1 MNPTHIFLVSAL
13 PVFVFGA
20 KDLHMSFRGAQL
32 GFCAGPLCGATRNLL
47 FGHFTATSRSLASIA
62 MTEWLSWQTFIAAA
76 VDPGRG
82 AGGFWWLP
90 VVAYLLGSIPFGFLI
105 VKFTG
110 GGDIRFRGS
119 GNIGATNVARE
130 AGALPGLATLVLDG
144 GKGYFAVWLAARVTD
159 GNPRWMILAAL
170 LTLVGHSF
178 PVWLRFQ
185 GGRGV
190 ATGAGVF
197 LPICWQAVVGALMVW
212 VVVLAFWRYV
222 SLASI
227 SAAASL
233 PLLVY
238 VLYAPR
244 HAPPQT
250 ISAGASFAMLLIIAR
265 HRANI
270 LRMLRGTEPQL
281 SFRRGS
287 RSSKL

>member
-1 MNPTHIFLVSAL
+1 LNPPFTLLASAL
-13 PVFVFGA
+13 AVFA
-20 KDLHMSFRGAQL
+20 AQ
-32 GFCAGPLCGATRNLL
+32 
-47 FGHFTATSRSLASIA
+47 I
-62 MTEWLSWQTFIAAA
+62 
-76 VDPGRG
+76 DPGHG
-82 AGGFWWLP
+82 AAGLWWLAP
-90 VVAYLLGSIPFGFLI
+90 AAYLLGSIPFGFLI
-105 VKFTG
+105 VKLAG

-130 AGALPGLATLVLDG
+130 AGALPGVATLLLDG

-159 GNPRWMILAAL
+159 GNPRWMILAAV
-170 LTLVGHSF
+170 LTILGHSF

-197 LPICWQAVVGALMVW
+197 LPICWQAVVGALIVW
-212 VVVLAFWRYV
+212 LVVLAFWRYV

-238 VLYAPR
+238 LLYAPR
-244 HAPPQT
+244 HAPPES

-265 HRANI
+265 HRSNI
-270 LRMLRGTEPQL
+270 IRLLRGTEPQFA
-281 SFRRGS
+281 FRSGR
-287 RSSKL
+287 RSPKL

>member
-1 MNPTHIFLVSAL
+1 LKAPFRLLV
-13 PVFVFGA
+13 
-20 KDLHMSFRGAQL
+20 
-32 GFCAGPLCGATRNLL
+32 N
-47 FGHFTATSRSLASIA
+47 SLA
-62 MTEWLSWQTFIAAA
+62 TFAAQA
-76 VDPGRG
+76 DIRG
-82 AGGFWWLP
+82 GGVGLWWLP
-90 VVAYLLGSIPFGFLI
+90 LAAYLIGSIPFGFLI
-105 VKFTG
+105 VKLVR

-130 AGALPGLATLVLDG
+130 AGALPGLFTLLLDG
-144 GKGYFAVWLAARVTD
+144 GKGYLSVWLAARVTD
-159 GNPRWMILAAL
+159 GNPRWIILAAL
-170 LTLVGHSF
+170 LTIVGHTF

-197 LPICWQAVVGALMVW
+197 LPICWQAVVGTLVVW

-238 VLYAPR
+238 LLYAPR
-244 HAPPQT
+244 HAPPES

-265 HRANI
+265 HRPNI
-270 LRMLRGTEPQL
+270 IRLLRGTEPQF
-281 SFRRGS
+281 SFRSGPRAP
-287 RSSKL
+287 KL

>member
-1 MNPTHIFLVSAL
+1 LNT
-13 PVFVFGA
+13 
-20 KDLHMSFRGAQL
+20 
-32 GFCAGPLCGATRNLL
+32 PLI
-47 FGHFTATSRSLASIA
+47 SLATTLA
-62 MTEWLSWQTFIAAA
+62 TFAARA
-76 VDPGRG
+76 DAGRT
-82 AGGFWWLP
+82 ASGFWWLP
-90 VVAYLLGSIPFGFLI
+90 PAAYLIGSIPFGFLI
-105 VKFTG
+105 VKLVG

-130 AGALPGLATLVLDG
+130 AGALPGVLTLLLDG
-144 GKGYFAVWLAARVTD
+144 GKGYLSVWLAGRVTD
-159 GNPRWMILAAL
+159 GNPRWIILAAL
-170 LTLVGHSF
+170 LTIVGHTF

-197 LPICWQAVVGALMVW
+197 LPICWQAVVGTLVVW

-238 VLYAPR
+238 LLYAPR
-244 HAPPQT
+244 HAPPES

-265 HRANI
+265 HRPNI
-270 LRMLRGTEPQL
+270 IRLLRGTEPQFT
-281 SFRRGS
+281 FRSGP
-287 RSSKL
+287 RSPKL

>member
-1 MNPTHIFLVSAL
+1 MNAPFTFLVSAVATFAAQVN
-13 PVFVFGA
+13 PGQGA
-20 KDLHMSFRGAQL
+20 A
-32 GFCAGPLCGATRNLL
+32 
-47 FGHFTATSRSLASIA
+47 
-62 MTEWLSWQTFIAAA
+62 
-76 VDPGRG
+76 
-82 AGGFWWLP
+82 GFWWIP
-90 VVAYLLGSIPFGFLI
+90 IAAYLLGSIPFGFLI
-105 VKFTG
+105 VKLVG

-130 AGALPGLATLVLDG
+130 AGALPGLLTLLLDG
-144 GKGYFAVWLAARVTD
+144 AKGYFSVWLASRITD
-159 GNPRWMILAAL
+159 GNARWMILAAL
-170 LTLVGHSF
+170 LTIVGHTF

-197 LPICWQAVVGALMVW
+197 LPICWQAVVGAFIVW

-238 VLYAPR
+238 LLYAPR
-244 HAPPQT
+244 HAPPES

-265 HRANI
+265 HRLNI
-270 LRMLRGTEPQL
+270 VRLLRGTEPQFT
-281 SFRRGS
+281 FRSGS
-287 RSSKL
+287 RSSRL

>member
-1 MNPTHIFLVSAL
+1 MNPPFTLLASAL
-13 PVFVFGA
+13 AVFA
-20 KDLHMSFRGAQL
+20 AQ
-32 GFCAGPLCGATRNLL
+32 
-47 FGHFTATSRSLASIA
+47 I
-62 MTEWLSWQTFIAAA
+62 
-76 VDPGRG
+76 DPGRG
-82 AGGFWWLP
+82 AVGLWWLAP
-90 VVAYLLGSIPFGFLI
+90 AAYLLGSIPFGFLI
-105 VKFTG
+105 VKLAG

-130 AGALPGLATLVLDG
+130 AGALPGVATLVLDG
-144 GKGYFAVWLAARVTD
+144 GKGFFAVWLAARVTD

-170 LTLVGHSF
+170 LTILGHSF

-197 LPICWQAVVGALMVW
+197 LPICWQAVMGALIVW
-212 VVVLAFWRYV
+212 LVVLAFWRYV

-238 VLYAPR
+238 LLYAPR
-244 HAPPQT
+244 HAPPES

-265 HRANI
+265 HRSNI
-270 LRMLRGTEPQL
+270 VRLLRGTEPQFT
-281 SFRRGS
+281 FRSGR
-287 RSSKL
+287 RSPKL

>member
-1 MNPTHIFLVSAL
+1 MFLVSAVAAL
-13 PVFVFGA
+13 A
-20 KDLHMSFRGAQL
+20 AQ
-32 GFCAGPLCGATRNLL
+32 
-47 FGHFTATSRSLASIA
+47 I
-62 MTEWLSWQTFIAAA
+62 
-76 VDPGRG
+76 DPGRG
-82 AGGFWWLP
+82 AAGFWWIP
-90 VVAYLLGSIPFGFLI
+90 VAAYLVGSIPFGFLI
-105 VKFTG
+105 VKLVG

-130 AGALPGLATLVLDG
+130 AGALPGAATLLLDG
-144 GKGYFAVWLAARVTD
+144 GKGYFSVWLAAHVTD
-159 GNPRWMILAAL
+159 ANPRWMILAAL
-170 LTLVGHSF
+170 LTIVGHTF

-197 LPICWQAVVGALMVW
+197 LPICWQAVVGALIVW

-238 VLYAPR
+238 LLYAPR
-244 HAPPQT
+244 HAPPQS

-265 HRANI
+265 HRPNI
-270 LRMLRGTEPQL
+270 IRLLRGTEPQITL
-281 SFRRGS
+281 RSGS
-287 RSSKL
+287 RSPRR

>member
-1 MNPTHIFLVSAL
+1 MN
-13 PVFVFGA
+13 
-20 KDLHMSFRGAQL
+20 
-32 GFCAGPLCGATRNLL
+32 
-47 FGHFTATSRSLASIA
+47 TSLTSLASTLA
-62 MTEWLSWQTFIAAA
+62 TFAAQA
-76 VDPGRG
+76 DAGRS
-82 AGGFWWLP
+82 AAGFWWLP
-90 VVAYLLGSIPFGFLI
+90 PAAYLIGSIPFGFLI
-105 VKFTG
+105 VKLVG

-130 AGALPGLATLVLDG
+130 AGALPGVLTLLLDG
-144 GKGYFAVWLAARVTD
+144 GKGYFSVWLAGHVTD
-159 GNPRWMILAAL
+159 GNPRWIILAAL
-170 LTLVGHSF
+170 LTIVGHTF

-197 LPICWQAVVGALMVW
+197 LPICWQAVVGALVVW

-238 VLYAPR
+238 LLYAPR
-244 HAPPQT
+244 HAPPES

-265 HRANI
+265 HRPNI
-270 LRMLRGTEPQL
+270 IRLLRGTEPQFT
-281 SFRRGS
+281 FRSGP
-287 RSSKL
+287 RSPKL